1 MDPLPAAEPPPP
13 PKPKA
18 KGVFGWIA
26 FLGVMVLKFG
36 ALALQS
42 LKTSLSMILM
52 IWAYSWLFGWRF
64 AVGFVVLLFVHE
76 MGHFLAAKRLGIPVG
91 APIFIPFMGAY
102 ITMKENPRD
111 AWTEAWMAYC
121 GPLAGGIGC
130 WVCWGLALAF
140 DQPWLMAVA
149 SASFVMNLFNLIPVP
164 PLDGG
169 NVLAGIVPEPVARA
183 IDQIRPY
190 GFLVIY
196 ALMFSGV
203 LGRLVWPV
211 QDLILEW
218 LQ

>member
-1 MDPLPAAEPPPP
+1 MQ
-13 PKPKA
+13 
-18 KGVFGWIA
+18 
-26 FLGVMVLKFG
+26 VLKIIFIV
-36 ALALQS
+36 LE
-42 LKTSLSMILM
+42 
-52 IWAYSWLFGWRF
+52 
-64 AVGFVVLLFVHE
+64 VVLLFNLLIFVHE
-76 MGHFLAAKRLGIPVG
+76 LGHFLAAKRLGIPVG

-169 NVLAGIVPEPVARA
+169 RICAAVSPWFWFVGLFLLGCSLFYFHSWASIWIVVLVLFFAVPRLKET
-183 IDQIRPY
+183 
-190 GFLVIY
+190 FLRGGTPEMTAYY
-196 ALMFSGV
+196 ATQPGRRVTMAV
-203 LGRLVWPV
+203 LYVGLIAVLLLGYWDSSLRLG
-211 QDLILEW
+211 
-218 LQ
+218 